1 MDNEKNPV
9 DQQKRESN
17 KKKLYITLS
26 LILLL
31 LISLAIVLP
40 IVLTNKEQKIVALDF
55 ISSSSFVYGEDI
67 SNQDIII
74 TYEDNSDEKIKF
86 NQLEIN
92 KDDLAKLKN
101 VGEYIITVTYKDFS
115 TELTITILP
124 ADFTNLEKEKMLIDN
139 KFFEY
144 DGENKHF
151 LTSYLPEGAVALY
164 SVNNED
170 DFKID
175 YSITEIGT
183 YTIYV
188 KVSKQNFNDFVFSF
202 DIEIID
208 TTIKIDGFEENEG
221 VFTKRVSNDVN
232 EIGIY
237 SLIKTSDINAKVK
250 IYLDEMLTQEVQD
263 TILLENLQTKI
274 FIKLYFDNNDLIKI
288 YQVIVTKNDLFTINF
303 YLKDTLL
310 GNEFI
315 EEGDYLQQPSYT
327 VEGYNIVGWKINEDL
342 ISFPYKPNSDID
354 LYAEYSL
361 INYSIRYNLQE
372 GIISEEKQFYTVEDE
387 TFTLPTPTK
396 EGYDFIG
403 WTWEGQEDPQIIV
416 AIEKGTTG
424 NKEYTAN
431 WIEKTYFISKGTT
444 SNGSFDI
451 VSEGKYNE
459 EISLTVSPEDGYK
472 VIQTYYVLDGQEQKI
487 TIINQKFNMPA
498 SNIVVY
504 VVFEKVDYTL
514 EGVQTSHGTF
524 SLSKTGANLGDE
536 ITINV
541 TPDNGYEVFKV
552 YYEIVGDNIENQIEN
567 LKFIMPAGNIKVYVE
582 FNAII
587 YTISYELNDGQIVG
601 QKENYTIEDET
612 FALPTP
618 TKEGYEFIGWT
629 WEGQIEPQKV
639 VTISQG
645 TTGNK
650 EYTANWEIKKYT
662 VTIQE
667 NDAYEII
674 KEQDN
679 VEHGSDYKFKI
690 ILNEAY
696 TQSNV
701 VVKNDEEII
710 ELGEDGFYTITN
722 VTKDVEILI
731 EGIVKNKYKITW
743 QNYDGS
749 ELEVDENVEHGTIPN
764 YDGET
769 PIKESDEQY
778 DYIFDGW
785 NTQIT
790 AAKEDKVYV
799 AIFQN
804 QLRKYTI
811 TFGENIL
818 IEKISGG
825 NINSG
830 EQVDYGTQIK
840 IIYQESLGYR
850 KVNFKVNGNEVENNY
865 ITMVNGNINIEFI
878 EEAISY
884 SILYNLN
891 GGQIEGQRE
900 SYTIE
905 DETFALKE
913 PIKEGYEFVG
923 WTWDGQD
930 VPQKVVTINKG
941 TTGDKEYTANW
952 DLIEYTITY
961 FLNEGMM
968 SGQVKTYTIED
979 ETFVLPTPTKRGYE
993 FLGWT
998 GTDLSGQNMIVEII
1012 KGSTGNREYTANWE
1026 INQYTYTFYNNNEV
1040 YYTQTI
1046 DYGTTINIP
1055 DDPTKDSIDGT
1066 NYHFTGWDKEIPL
1079 VISDQNI
1086 DFYAQYSEEEFSKG
1100 LNFTYVESE
1109 DSYIVDKGTVED
1121 IDVIVPATYNNKKV
1135 TEIAEYGFSD
1145 MINMQTITFGEYV
1158 ENIGK
1163 RAFQNCEKLSS
1174 VSGLDNIKTIPEY
1187 AFANTSLLEEFEIG
1201 ENVIIIG
1208 SYAFADSGIKVVNIP
1223 ASVIAIEENAFE
1235 NCLISAFIVDSNN
1248 SNYASKDGDL
1258 YNKNYTEL
1266 ILYALGKNQTT
1277 FAIPSSVITIEN
1289 YAFGNNSVSI
1299 LDSNYQKKNYDLEN
1313 IIVPISVVNLKEY
1326 SLPENVVI
1334 FTYFEERPLSWEENC
1349 LMTNKIF
1356 WNGSWEIQDNIP
1368 VTTLSAST
1376 FKTGIYSNW
1385 MSYIDDDIKFL
1396 DVVIPGSHDS
1406 GTNGL
1411 GNLYKTQNCGYYD
1424 QLTGGV
1430 RYFDV
1435 RVAEYKGTV
1444 RSVHANSGVILTG
1457 ENALG
1462 ITFQS
1467 ILDDINLFLSE
1478 NPEEVI
1484 VLDFQHIWNDYTNMV
1499 LPMLIENISTD
1510 KMLKRSQCSDLSQLT
1525 MGQLR
1530 QWKIN
1535 LIIVV
1540 NDINDGKPNFD
1551 EYDFL
1556 FPRSTYL
1563 LSPYDSSSHTSGSSS
1578 LINHFPTYFA
1588 QNDGTKIFVL
1598 QSQRTGSMSGWNIIE
1613 IEKEFRAIANDYARS
1628 LSLEKNEI
1636 YLSKTN
1642 IIMRDFA
1649 VDDIGISTTPQETM
1663 QSILFL
1669 NVYKNNISH
1678 DLLEYYKILLDFNTI
1693 DSMSK
1698 SY

>member
-1 MDNEKNPV
+1 MDNEKSPSS
-9 DQQKRESN
+9 QQKKESN
-17 KKKLYITLS
+17 RKKLFIIIP

-31 LISLAIVLP
+31 LVALAVVLP
-40 IVLTNKEQKIVALDF
+40 IVLTNKEQKIVALGF
-55 ISSSSFVYGEDI
+55 VSSGSFVYG
-67 SNQDIII
+67 QDLASQEIII
-74 TYEDNSDEKIKF
+74 TYEDDSDEKIKF

-92 KDDLAKLKN
+92 EDDLAKLEN

-115 TELTITILP
+115 TDLTITILP

-144 DGENKHF
+144 DGENKHV

-175 YSITEIGT
+175 YSITEIET

-188 KVSKQNFNDFVFSF
+188 KVSKKNFNDFVFSF

-221 VFTKRVSNDVN
+221 VFIKHVSNGEREVDL
-232 EIGIY
+232 Y

-250 IYLDEMLTQEVQD
+250 IYLDELLTQEVQD

-303 YLKDTLL
+303 YLKDILL

-315 EEGDYLQQPSYT
+315 EEGYSLQRPLYS
-327 VEGYNIVGWKINEDL
+327 VEGYNIVGWKINDDL
-342 ISFPYKPNSDID
+342 ISFPFKPNSDID
-354 LYAEYSL
+354 IYAEYSL
-361 INYSIRYNLQE
+361 INYSIQYNLQE
-372 GIISEEKQFYTVEDE
+372 GIISEEKQSYTIEDE
-387 TFTLPTPTK
+387 TFALPTPTK
-396 EGYDFIG
+396 EGYEFIG
-403 WTWEGQEDPQIIV
+403 WTWEGQTEPQTIV
-416 AIEKGTTG
+416 VIEKGTTG

-431 WIEKTYFISKGTT
+431 WTEKTYSISKGTT
-444 SNGSFDI
+444 SNGSFNI
-451 VSEGKYNE
+451 VGEGKYNE
-459 EISLTVSPEDGYK
+459 EISLTVSPENGYK
-472 VIQTYYVLDGQEQKI
+472 VVQTYYVLDGQQQKI

-524 SLSKTGANLGDE
+524 SLSKIGANLGDE

-541 TPDNGYEVFKV
+541 TPDDGYEVFKA
-552 YYEIVGDNIENQIEN
+552 YYKVVGDEIENEIEN
-567 LKFIMPAGNIKVYVE
+567 LKFIMPAENIKVYVE

-629 WEGQIEPQKV
+629 WEGQTEPQKE
-639 VTISQG
+639 VTIEKGTTGNKEYVANWEIKIYTITIQENEAYEIIKEDDRAEHGEDYKFKIVLKEAYTQSDILVKEEGQTIEIGEDWYYTIKSVTKDTIITIEGIKKNTYKITWQNYNGIELEVDDSVEYGTMPTYDGETPTKESDEQYEYIFNGWDSQITIATQDKVYIATFTSQLRKYVITFGENVVVEKIAGGNIISGEEIDYGTQIKVIYQESLGYEKTKFMVNDDEVENNYVVIVMSDINVKYVEEAISYSIIYNLNDGKISEEKQSYTIEDETFALPTPTKEGYEFIGWTWEGQNEPQTIVTIEKG

-650 EYTANWEIKKYT
+650 EYTANWK
-662 VTIQE
+662 
-667 NDAYEII
+667 
-674 KEQDN
+674 
-679 VEHGSDYKFKI
+679 
-690 ILNEAY
+690 
-696 TQSNV
+696 
-701 VVKNDEEII
+701 
-710 ELGEDGFYTITN
+710 
-722 VTKDVEILI
+722 
-731 EGIVKNKYKITW
+731 
-743 QNYDGS
+743 
-749 ELEVDENVEHGTIPN
+749 
-764 YDGET
+764 
-769 PIKESDEQY
+769 
-778 DYIFDGW
+778 
-785 NTQIT
+785 
-790 AAKEDKVYV
+790 
-799 AIFQN
+799 
-804 QLRKYTI
+804 
-811 TFGENIL
+811 
-818 IEKISGG
+818 
-825 NINSG
+825 
-830 EQVDYGTQIK
+830 
-840 IIYQESLGYR
+840 
-850 KVNFKVNGNEVENNY
+850 
-865 ITMVNGNINIEFI
+865 
-878 EEAISY
+878 
-884 SILYNLN
+884 
-891 GGQIEGQRE
+891 
-900 SYTIE
+900 TIE
-905 DETFALKE
+905 YK
-913 PIKEGYEFVG
+913 
-923 WTWDGQD
+923 
-930 VPQKVVTINKG
+930 
-941 TTGDKEYTANW
+941 
-952 DLIEYTITY
+952 ITY
-961 FLNEGMM
+961 FLNEGTM
-968 SGQVKTYTIED
+968 SDEIKTYTIESED
-979 ETFVLPTPTKRGYE
+979 ITLPTPTKQGYE
-993 FLGWT
+993 FIGWT
-998 GTDLSGQNMIVEII
+998 GTDLSSQTLVVNIV
-1012 KGSTGNREYTANWE
+1012 KGSTGNREYTANWR
-1026 INQYTYTFYNNNEV
+1026 INQYTYTFYNNDQV

-1055 DDPTKDSIDGT
+1055 DDPIKESINGT
-1066 NYHFTGWDKEIPL
+1066 NYHFIGWDKEIPL
-1079 VISDQNI
+1079 KISDQNI
-1086 DFYAQYSEEEFSKG
+1086 DFYAQYSEEQFSKG
-1100 LNFTYVESE
+1100 LNFTYINSS
-1109 DSYIVDKGTVED
+1109 DSYMVDKGTVED
-1121 IDVIVPATYNNKKV
+1121 IEVIVPATYNNKKV
-1135 TEIAEYGFSD
+1135 TEVAEYGFSD
-1145 MINMQTITFGEYV
+1145 MINMQKITFGEYV
-1158 ENIGK
+1158 EDIGK
-1163 RAFQNCEKLSS
+1163 GAFQNCEKLSS

-1208 SYAFADSGIKVVNIP
+1208 NYAFSNSSIKIVNIP
-1223 ASVIAIEENAFE
+1223 ASVIAIEEHAFE
-1235 NCLISAFIVDSNN
+1235 GCLISEFVVDENN

-1289 YAFGNNSVSI
+1289 YAFGNDSI
-1299 LDSNYQKKNYDLEN
+1299 SMLDSNYQKKNYDLES
-1313 IIVPISVVNLKEY
+1313 IILPISVVNLKEY
-1326 SLPENVVI
+1326 SLPEDVVV
-1334 FTYFEERPLSWEENC
+1334 FTYFNERPSSWEGNC

-1356 WNGSWEIQDNIP
+1356 WNGSWEIQDNTP
-1368 VTTLSAST
+1368 VTILSAST

-1385 MSYIDDDIKFL
+1385 MSYIDDDVKFL

-1411 GNLYKTQNCGYYD
+1411 GSLYKTQNCGYYD
-1424 QLTGGV
+1424 QLIGGV

-1435 RVAEYKGTV
+1435 RVAEYQGTV
-1444 RSVHANSGVILTG
+1444 RSVHANSGAILTN

-1462 ITFQS
+1462 TTFQS
-1467 ILDDINLFLSE
+1467 ILDDINSFISE

-1484 VLDFQHIWNDYTNMV
+1484 VLDFQHIWDDYTNMV
-1499 LPMLIENISTD
+1499 LPMLIKNISTD

-1540 NDINDGKPNFD
+1540 NDTNDGKPNFD

-1556 FPRSTYL
+1556 FPRSVYL
-1563 LSPYDSSSHTSGSSS
+1563 LSPYDRSSHTSGSSS

-1598 QSQRTGSMSGWNIIE
+1598 QSQRTGSISGLNIID
-1613 IEKEFRAIANDYARS
+1613 IEKDFRAIANDYARS
-1628 LSLEKNEI
+1628 LSLEKNLE
-1636 YLSKTN
+1636 YLNKTN

-1649 VDDIGISTTPQETM
+1649 VDDIGISTTPQETI

-1669 NVYKNNISH
+1669 NVYKNNVSH
-1678 DLLEYYKILLDFNTI
+1678 DLLEYYKILLDFDTI
-1693 DSMSK
+1693 DNMSK